1 MFLFS
6 FYSLS
11 FLHLWAVWRQVGLRT
26 SSTHMHTHSWW
37 ASVRNKSCLWYLL
50 LCVSA
55 DRHQVRM
62 QLVGYL
68 RYSIALQLPDIF
80 RQAMP
85 SALVSMADIRL
96 EVVGIREV
104 SVLWYEAASFPL
116 HLPFSLHPLTVLPP
130 PQELTK
136 METRIRYLEDELRH
150 LMVAI

>member
-11 FLHLWAVWRQVGLRT
+11 FLHLRAVWRQVGLRT

-37 ASVRNKSCLWYLL
+37 VGAGVRSKSCLWYLL

-62 QLVGYL
+62 QLGGYL
-68 RYSIALQLPDIF
+68 RYSIALQLLDIF

-96 EVVGIREV
+96 EMVTMIREV
-104 SVLWYEAASFPL
+104 SGFLWYEAASFPL
-116 HLPFSLHPLTVLPP
+116 HLPFSSTHSLCSPPHLPP
-130 PQELTK
+130 PGA
-136 METRIRYLEDELRH
+136 H
-150 LMVAI
+150 